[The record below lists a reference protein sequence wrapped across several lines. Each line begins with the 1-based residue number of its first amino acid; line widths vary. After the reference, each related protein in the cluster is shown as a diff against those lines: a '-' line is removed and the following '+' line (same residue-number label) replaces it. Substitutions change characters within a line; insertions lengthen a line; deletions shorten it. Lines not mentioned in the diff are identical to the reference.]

1 MLMFL
6 SGSCRLYRPLYLFAE
21 KYNINVIQGIPK
33 YFGDR
38 SFGYLHDTKCH
49 IQFLNFIRGNI
60 ELPEDVLPR
69 FFTTYTII
77 HYPPPKI
84 ETDNPPKIP
93 RLKREIKNCKIF
105 CFEICSLKITEM
117 ISEIDGKKYIA
128 HGANYRIKRPTYTQT
143 KDELLEDLDTLV
155 KLCGEDA
162 LIFFQCHFRPQI
174 IFDDVSKEI
183 PNRELIFQ
191 TLSEFVVGKENIF
204 LVDPSFNEQ
213 ECYDF
218 DIDDKYDYLSD
229 HGYEIVKKE
238 YEKYIDKFYNLP
250 LRDTEIPDILSHPVE

>member
-105 CFEICSLKITEM
+105 C
-117 ISEIDGKKYIA
+117 
-128 HGANYRIKRPTYTQT
+128 
-143 KDELLEDLDTLV
+143 LEDLDTLV